1 MDILVPDTKIQ
12 TARSLEEASVRA
24 ASPITFSAVEA
35 GIPHIGSLQ
44 AQWAAQTR

>member
-12 TARSLEEASVRA
+12 TARSLEEASARA

-35 GIPHIGSLQ
+35 SDDVLCDSVF
-44 AQWAAQTR
+44 AAPVCLW